1 MLSPEVEWQSA
12 YVVMGLWLGQVW
24 FRARKSRTDILFECY
39 IPVWGR
45 VYNCYVHVNGE
56 WKTFIEEQFDPP
68 HSEVTVGSR
77 FGPTSTRHIV
87 AVCLGAVTSPLWRGM
102 N

>member
-1 MLSPEVEWQSA
+1 MTNIILLIWIDECMSDSWRQCIIIPLNKKLSATE
-12 YVVMGLWLGQVW
+12 
-24 FRARKSRTDILFECY
+24 SRNYQGTSLL
-39 IPVWGR
+39 R
-45 VYNCYVHVNGE
+45 VTYKNGE